1 MELLNI
7 PTKNI
12 KVSNLQPKFKNG
24 SVVKYTKEWVK
35 DQKVPLESNEKFII
49 YSEPRWDSKK
59 QMFIYNYEYDIL
71 EGHYGCAYENDL
83 QLYIVNI

>member
-24 SVVKYTKEWVK
+24 SVVKYTKEWIK
-35 DQKVPLESNEKFII
+35 EQKVPLESNKKFII
-49 YSEPRWDSKK
+49 YSEPRWDSK
-59 QMFIYNYEYDIL
+59 NR
-71 EGHYGCAYENDL
+71 C
-83 QLYIVNI
+83 LYIIMNMIY